1 MSEPDVDR
9 PIGTLNWEFMAVM
22 WDPFSI
28 HGELNPEQDGR
39 CLAAI
44 APVASGLA
52 LRVGATETWDC

>member
-1 MSEPDVDR
+1 
-9 PIGTLNWEFMAVM
+9 M